1 MTKIRLSFY
10 TNIPTPYQQ
19 DFFEALSVY
28 FDLTVVYYAKTEID
42 RQWSIKTENRP
53 YQIHYLTD
61 TIVARWIQKRLK
73 DYHYSW
79 SIIRLLARDKAD
91 YVIFSG
97 AYWIPNTMTG
107 IIISKIRKKTIA
119 FFGERLTDPGSPFK
133 KYLKKMSLIPAK
145 WACQHLF
152 VGGKEAAQSYQSYGF
167 TSSISIIPYNIDI
180 TRFNKSNL
188 NQEKFNKIQT
198 RYKLTSQLVLL
209 SSGSLIKRKNM
220 ATLIKAVKDSNTAIS
235 FVIIG
240 EGDERRYLEELIGN
254 DERIHLAGF
263 VQASELPY
271 YYNLADVF
279 VFASRYDGWGV
290 VINEAIAAGLPI
302 ISSENVGA
310 AREWLINGI
319 NGFVCPP
326 NDTKA
331 FRQSIEKL
339 VNTPDLLE
347 SQAAYNRSFRD
358 KTSST
363 HYAGLMY
370 EAIKQDLRG

>member
-1 MTKIRLSFY
+1 MRKIRLSFY

-28 FDLTVVYYAKTEID
+28 FDLTVVYYAKTETD

-53 YQIHYLTD
+53 YQIQYLTD

-79 SIIRLLARDKAD
+79 SIIRLLIRDQAD
-91 YVIFSG
+91 YVVFSG
-97 AYWIPNTMTG
+97 AYWIPNTMVG
-107 IIISKIRKKTIA
+107 LIISKFKNKTIA
-119 FFGERLTDPGSPFK
+119 FFGERLTDPDSPFK
-133 KYLKKMSLIPAK
+133 KYVKQLSLIPVK
-145 WACQHLF
+145 WACQRLF
-152 VGGKEAAQSYQSYGF
+152 SGGKEAAQSYQSYGF

-180 TRFNKSNL
+180 TRFDKNNL
-188 NQEKFNKIQT
+188 NHDKIDSIRS
-198 RYKLTSQLVLL
+198 RYKRTNQLVLL
-209 SSGSLIKRKNM
+209 SSGSLITRKNM
-220 ATLIKAVKDSNTAIS
+220 ATLIKAVKSSDMPVS
-235 FVIIG
+235 FIIIG
-240 EGDERRYLEELIGN
+240 DGNERHYLEELIGN
-254 DERIHLAGF
+254 DERIHLTGF

-271 YYNLADVF
+271 YYNLADIF

-302 ISSENVGA
+302 ISSESVGA
-310 AREWLINGI
+310 VREWLLDGI

-326 NDTKA
+326 NDPKA

-339 VNTPDLLE
+339 VNTPGLLE
-347 SQAAYNRSFRD
+347 SQAAYNRNFRI

-363 HYAGLMY
+363 YYARLMY
-370 EAIKQDLRG
+370 EAIKQDLG